1 MMSIGN
7 IISSPKI
14 TDDFRRVLKAEYN
27 ASLKTMQGFWVVVE
41 ANTGLYVGRLESIN
55 PDHGDITL
63 NSVERIDVKL
73 TADKVW
79 IRGSQVRQLLMV
91 DKNSKDRAVAVAFK
105 VFKQREEEVL

>member
-1 MMSIGN
+1 MSVKN
-7 IISSPKI
+7 IISAPRI

-27 ASLKTMQGFWVVVE
+27 ASLRTMQGFWVVVE
-41 ANTGLYVGRLESIN
+41 ANTGLYVGRLEAIN

-73 TADKVW
+73 TADKLW

-105 VFKQREEEVL
+105 IFSGKEEVL